1 MNQQE
6 IDLLKQYYPFP
17 SKFLTIAGHQM
28 HYIDVGSGPVVI
40 LLHGNPTWGFY
51 YRELVKTLQE
61 NYRVIVPD
69 FLGMGLSDHPIDASF
84 RSSDRIQHMQEFIDS
99 LEIKKFSLVTHDW
112 GGSIGSGLAIRN
124 LEKLERLVYLNTTL
138 TVTESLPLII
148 KRATKPLI
156 GNFLTQRT
164 KHFLKLTT
172 EVGVA
177 KKLPKEIK
185 KCYLLPYKTRARRKA
200 IWDFVAD
207 IPFDSNHPSYPAML
221 DLAENIGTLSKIP
234 VQIIWGLKDP
244 CFHREMLN
252 NVAGLFPQSRVLEIP
267 DASHLVL
274 EDAEELTCKTI
285 KNFLA
290 MPYEEAI
297 QPIYSDDASTE
308 TPEDINAFFRAFT
321 ANVKKQPYTYAAI
334 EPSFLIDD
342 LKYRQINFKDL
353 AKTINKYQRG
363 LSELGLKAGDKVLM
377 LVPPGINFLTLSYA
391 VMGRGAV
398 PVFLDPGMGKEKLI
412 NCIEELK
419 PDVLIAS
426 LKAELFRFLKPKIF
440 SSVRFRIVASEW
452 FLGRAY
458 SLSYLKKFAEQ
469 SIPAIANPDQ
479 NVLVAY
485 TSGATGRPKGVVYD
499 NQMINAQL
507 KIFKEQFGLEAGK
520 KDLPLLPIFSLFNL
534 ALGIT
539 SVIAPLNPSKPLELD
554 PRKVTQIINDLG
566 INYSFGSPT
575 LWRKIAEYC
584 FRSRQSLLSL
594 EKIFMAGA
602 PVPESTVGLLK
613 DVVPN
618 GESFTPYGATEALP
632 VTLISGQEILDLK
645 RQPAKS
651 GEQGTLVGKEVKG
664 VEIKIIAR
672 RSDQTTDFS
681 AIQELEH
688 LAIGEIIVAGDNISK
703 KYFELPEAN
712 KKSKILEGSK
722 LWHVIGDLGYLD
734 LSGNLYFCGRTTHLV
749 EYQGAIYYSEPCE
762 IPFNLHP
769 KVSRTALVKLDSG
782 EPAIVIE
789 PLPQYYPDTS
799 EKKAIFVKELKLI
812 AGQQSFTKH
821 INRFFFH
828 QSFPVDPRHNAK
840 IYRDI
845 LGVWASQQEPNLS
858 EI

>member
-1 MNQQE
+1 
-6 IDLLKQYYPFP
+6 
-17 SKFLTIAGHQM
+17 M

-61 NYRVIVPD
+61 QYRVIVPD
-69 FLGMGLSDHPIDASF
+69 FLGMGLSDHPTDASF
-84 RSSDRIQHMQEFIDS
+84 RSVDRIAHMQEFIDT
-99 LEIKKFSLVTHDW
+99 LEIKNFSLVMHDW

-124 LEKLERLVYLNTTL
+124 LERLERIVYLNTTL

-164 KHFLKLTT
+164 RHFLKLTT

-207 IPFDSNHPSYPAML
+207 IPFDSQHPSYPAML
-221 DLAENIGTLSKIP
+221 DLAEKIGTLAKIP

-252 NVAGLFPQSRVLEIP
+252 NVAALFPQSRVLEIP

-274 EDAEELTCKTI
+274 EDAEEITCKTI

-290 MPYEEAI
+290 MSYEEAI

-308 TPEDINAFFRAFT
+308 TPEHINTFFRSFT

-353 AKTINKYQRG
+353 AKTVNKYQRG

-412 NCIEELK
+412 KCIEELK
-419 PDVLIAS
+419 PDVLIGS
-426 LKAELFRFLKPKIF
+426 LKAEVFRFLKPKIF
-440 SSVRFRIVASEW
+440 STVKFRIVACEW

-469 SIPAIANPDQ
+469 SIPAIGNPDQ
-479 NVLVAY
+479 TVLVAY

-499 NQMINAQL
+499 NQMVDAQL
-507 KIFKEQFGLEAGK
+507 KIFREQLGIEAGK
-520 KDLPLLPIFSLFNL
+520 KDLPLLPIFALFNL
-534 ALGIT
+534 ALGVT
-539 SVIAPLNPSKPLELD
+539 SVIPPLNPAKPLDLD
-554 PRKVTQIINDLG
+554 PRKITQIINDLG

-575 LWRKIAEYC
+575 LWRKIAEYS
-584 FRSRQSLLSL
+584 FRSRQKLFSL

-602 PVPESTVGLLK
+602 PVPKSTVELLK
-613 DVVPN
+613 DIVPN
-618 GESFTPYGATEALP
+618 GESYTPYGATEALP
-632 VTLISGQEILDLK
+632 VTLISGQEIINAK
-645 RQPAKS
+645 RIAAKS
-651 GEQGTLVGKEVKG
+651 SELGTLVGRQVQGIEL
-664 VEIKIIAR
+664 KIIAR
-672 RSDQTTDFS
+672 RSEQTTNYS
-681 AIQELEH
+681 ELRE
-688 LAIGEIIVAGDNISK
+688 LPALEIGEILVSGDNVSK
-703 KYFELPEAN
+703 QYFELPEVN
-712 KKSKILEGSK
+712 QKSKIFDGAK

-734 LSGNLYFCGRTTHLV
+734 EQQNLYFCGRTAHIV
-749 EYQGAIYYSEPCE
+749 EYQGTTYYSEPCE

-769 KVSRTALVKLDSG
+769 KVARSALVKLSSG

-799 EKKAIFVKELKLI
+799 DKKAAFVRDLKVI
-812 AGQQSFTKH
+812 SGEHSFTKH
-821 INRFFFH
+821 INRYFFH
-828 QSFPVDPRHNAK
+828 IAFPVDPRHNAK
-840 IYRDI
+840 IFRDQ
-845 LGVWASQQEPNLS
+845 LGVWASKQEANLK
-858 EI
+858 EL